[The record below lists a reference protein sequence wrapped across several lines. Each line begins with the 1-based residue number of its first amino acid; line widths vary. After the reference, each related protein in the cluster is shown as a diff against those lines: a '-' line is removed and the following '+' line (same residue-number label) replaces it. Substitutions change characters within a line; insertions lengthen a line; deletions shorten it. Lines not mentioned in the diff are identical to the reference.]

1 MNALRE
7 PLPITFR
14 ITSFGGYVS
23 VQTTILNPIEQQLEK
38 DSMIYSLKIY
48 NLLFRETEELKK
60 LVKTEYIGKLLEEKS
75 ESDKPKVI
83 CLPW

>member
-23 VQTTILNPIEQQLEK
+23 VNTTILNPIEQQYGKRHDLLTE
-38 DSMIYSLKIY
+38 D